1 MDGEQYCGE
10 GWARGAQPMRKPF
23 DAAAAK
29 RRGRAPPNKLDE
41 PQDLGTSM
49 LGHLLAIA
57 TTFCGHVMLAADA
70 HRRQQQ
76 RFASTPPPAADTW
89 LHSFLYG
96 QQLKVKAVGG
106 EQEADE
112 V

>member
-1 MDGEQYCGE
+1 MS
-10 GWARGAQPMRKPF
+10 GASTKMW
-23 DAAAAK
+23 
-29 RRGRAPPNKLDE
+29 
-41 PQDLGTSM
+41 
-49 LGHLLAIA
+49 LLLLIMIL
-57 TTFCGHVMLAADA
+57 TFCGHVMLAAEA